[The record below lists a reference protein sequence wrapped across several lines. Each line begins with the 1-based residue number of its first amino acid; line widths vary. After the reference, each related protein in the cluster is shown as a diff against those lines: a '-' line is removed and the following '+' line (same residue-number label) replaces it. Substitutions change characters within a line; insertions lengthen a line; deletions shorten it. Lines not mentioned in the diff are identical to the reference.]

1 MDGETDGRV
10 MSSPSS
16 SSSSSSSSSIASEGD
31 WVEAVVSSERAWTL
45 VETVAAAV
53 ASENADD
60 EDADAVGLSEN
71 ARRARRRARWFR
83 AKKAA
88 DELAGLMASDGG
100 AMEAGELERALEK
113 ARAAAETLGE
123 TETREAIDRA
133 LEACVRARKG
143 IERVKE
149 RDFDGVSVRVIE
161 TGLGNGVGAR
171 LWGAA
176 LTLSRLVRDGPDLVR
191 GRDVLELGSG
201 VGLCGLL
208 AAKMG
213 AKTVALSDFEEPLLD
228 ALDRGVAENDVGH
241 CSVVVRAL
249 DWTKEAALEDTPTP
263 NPAHAMPPDARFDV
277 LLGSDVLY
285 EPQHVAALPACV
297 ARRMRP
303 TGECVLVNATRYET
317 MFDDLVAACERAGLK
332 VDRIDIGDVGRRQS
346 WHDGAERA
354 LRLRFASS
362 ET

>member
-10 MSSPSS
+10 MS

-133 LEACVRARKG
+133 LEACVRARMG

-208 AAKMG
+208 AA
-213 AKTVALSDFEEPLLD
+213 
-228 ALDRGVAENDVGH
+228 
-241 CSVVVRAL
+241 
-249 DWTKEAALEDTPTP
+249 
-263 NPAHAMPPDARFDV
+263 
-277 LLGSDVLY
+277 
-285 EPQHVAALPACV
+285 
-297 ARRMRP
+297 
-303 TGECVLVNATRYET
+303 
-317 MFDDLVAACERAGLK
+317 
-332 VDRIDIGDVGRRQS
+332 
-346 WHDGAERA
+346 
-354 LRLRFASS
+354 
-362 ET
+362 